1 MAEVLGSDSD
11 DKDKEYVPEKP
22 PKKPRSNK
30 KDNDKVAKKRK
41 QKHAIE
47 SKEKKGVAENKAGRK
62 RLSDT
67 SSEPQETRR
76 DVEVKET
83 NSDPQEARRDVEVKE
98 TNNRLRDLWENE
110 AKIDTTIK
118 QELVYDDLHVF
129 TFID

>member
-30 KDNDKVAKKRK
+30 KDNDKVAKKRN

-47 SKEKKGVAENKAGRK
+47 RKEKEGVAENKAGRK

-67 SSEPQETRR
+67 SSEPQE
-76 DVEVKET
+76 
-83 NSDPQEARRDVEVKE
+83 ARRDVEVKE
-98 TNNRLRDLWENE
+98 TNNRWRDLWENE